1 MCYQCEDYDY
11 EPCPI
16 EFPGCRGECNGFD
29 CLACAVNTLHIG
41 EYYMVTDEV
50 WGQACPEGKG
60 MLCIG
65 CLEARLG
72 RELTARDFTDA
83 PVNSPLFGQSKRLA
97 ARVRSTTN

>member
-1 MCYQCEDYDY
+1 MKE
-11 EPCPI
+11 
-16 EFPGCRGECNGFD
+16 FD
-29 CLACAVNTLHIG
+29 CLACGINTLLIQ
-41 EYYMVTDEV
+41 EYYMLTDEV
-50 WGQACPEGKG
+50 WDQACPEGKG

-83 PVNSPLFGQSKRLA
+83 PVNSSMFGQSEKLA